1 VHQIW
6 PQIVLD
12 GVFAARGMAS
22 FADSLDKDD
31 VQAIHSYVIDEALS
45 SQSFGSKLM
54 DFIASAVCIP
64 AQWLAD

>member
-31 VQAIHSYVIDEALS
+31 VSAIHSYVISEALAS
-45 SQSFGSKLM
+45 ESFGRRLM
-54 DFIASAVCIP
+54 NRLGNAFCIP
-64 AQWLAD
+64 AEWLAD